1 MPRVQA
7 LAIFLAAALG
17 CQAAPK
23 DTSADVRRIIDA
35 SEANWAR
42 LTAAGHADSL
52 AELFHLSAVA
62 MAPNWPPMHGRQA
75 IRIFLA
81 QMNQTSSPPPIFG
94 VRPDSVWTSGPLV
107 VELGRWHFD
116 VPPGAKRPPGATI
129 PDSGKYMARWVNENG
144 HWLIMESIWNS
155 DLPASH

>member
-1 MPRVQA
+1 MRPVQA
-7 LAIFLAAALG
+7 LSLRLAAARG

-52 AELFHLSAVA
+52 AELFHLNAVA
-62 MAPNWPPMHGRQA
+62 LPPNWPPMSGRQA

-81 QMNQTSSPPPIFG
+81 HMNETSSPPPIFG
-94 VRPDSVWTSGPLV
+94 VRPESVWTSGPLV
-107 VELGRWHFD
+107 VEMEIGR
-116 VPPGAKRPPGATI
+116 
-129 PDSGKYMARWVNENG
+129 
-144 HWLIMESIWNS
+144 
-155 DLPASH
+155 ASCRERV